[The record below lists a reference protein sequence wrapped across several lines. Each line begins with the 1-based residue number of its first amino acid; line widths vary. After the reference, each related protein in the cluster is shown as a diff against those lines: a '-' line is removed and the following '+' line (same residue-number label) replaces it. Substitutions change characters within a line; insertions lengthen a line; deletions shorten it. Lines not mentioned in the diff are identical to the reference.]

1 MKDVSSSGAQRNTI
15 EEYRHD
21 LVVREFIHSMAKVM
35 AEGAESHGDDNW
47 KKGFDNPMK
56 DIWNHIWEHE
66 RRYFDGDKT
75 EDHLAKMAVGCMFQW
90 YFDKQETGDDTDGS
104 CVRDG
109 EGDYRRDGKDDE
121 QSDSFAGE
129 SRHPS
134 TTYGEKKGPS
144 PKSAEELL
152 GERYADRKIS
162 SGLGYD

>member
-90 YFDKQETGDDTDGS
+90 YFDRQGDKDDSNGCNTRDSAGT
-104 CVRDG
+104 CKRDG
-109 EGDYRRDGKDDE
+109 QDGE
-121 QSDSFAGE
+121 QPDSVTGE
-129 SRHPS
+129 NKHPNEA
-134 TTYGEKKGPS
+134 YGEKKGPS

-152 GERYADRKIS
+152 AERYVNRS
-162 SGLGYD
+162 VST

>member
-90 YFDKQETGDDTDGS
+90 YFDRQGAE
-104 CVRDG
+104 
-109 EGDYRRDGKDDE
+109 DE
-121 QSDSFAGE
+121 QGARGDCNTDEGGKCHNRKPERADTKAK
-129 SRHPS
+129 HPNEIV
-134 TTYGEKKGPS
+134 GEKKGPS